1 MLSIAVTKKLRTF
14 DVDVRLNI
22 SRGITLLLGPSGHGK
37 SSLLNMVAGNMQPD
51 SGRIAIDDV
60 VLFDRDRGIDMPM
73 ERRNIGYVFQDYALF
88 PHLSAY
94 ENVAYGLR
102 ARGMQSSQIRKR
114 VMDALERLAIPQ
126 LHREPPGR
134 LSGGQRQRVALARAL
149 VVEPRMLLL
158 DEPLG
163 ALDVQVRAHVRAEL
177 KALLQE
183 LNIPTIMVTHDP
195 MDAIGLNGDIVVL
208 ENGRAIQRGCYADL
222 LAAPASRFVADFVES
237 NSYCGDVV
245 TLAPDGDALIRLDE
259 GVEISVVLPEPA
271 TRVLMVVHPWDVALL
286 TSPNAGSMRN
296 LVEGRIVSI
305 YPLRDR
311 VRVMV
316 RGPISVTA
324 EVTRPSL
331 DALALKEGD
340 RVYCAFKTTAIRT
353 FPLEVFADRRVAV

>member
-1 MLSIAVTKKLRTF
+1 MLSLTVTKRLRTF
-14 DVDVRLNI
+14 EVDVQLNI

-37 SSLLNMVAGNMQPD
+37 TSLLNMVSGNMTPD
-51 SGRIAIDDV
+51 DGHIAIDDV
-60 VLFDRDRGIDMPM
+60 VMFDKARGIHMPM
-73 ERRNIGYVFQDYALF
+73 EQRNVGYVFQDYALF

-94 ENVAYGLR
+94 ENIAYGLR
-102 ARGMQSSQIRKR
+102 ARGIHSALIRKR
-114 VMDALERLAIPQ
+114 VMHALERFAIAP
-126 LHREPPGR
+126 LHRELPGK

-149 VVEPRMLLL
+149 VVEPRVLLL

-177 KALLQE
+177 KMLLQE

-195 MDAIGLNGDIVVL
+195 MDAIGLDGNIVVL
-208 ENGRAIQRGCYADL
+208 ESGRAIQRGSYADL

-237 NSYCGDVV
+237 NSYCGNVV
-245 TLAPDGDALIRLDE
+245 SLAADDDALVQLDE
-259 GVEISVVLPEPA
+259 GIEISVVLQEPA
-271 TRVLMVVHPWDVALL
+271 TRVLMVIHPWDVALL

-296 LVEGRIVSI
+296 LIEGRIVSI

-353 FPLEVFADRRVAV
+353 FPLEVFTDTRAAV

>member
-1 MLSIAVTKKLRTF
+1 MLSIAVTKKLRSF
-14 DVDVRLNI
+14 EVDVRLNI

-37 SSLLNMVAGNMQPD
+37 TSLLNMVSGNMQPD

-60 VLFDRDRGIDMPM
+60 VLFDKDRGIDMPM
-73 ERRNIGYVFQDYALF
+73 EQRNVGYVFQDYALF

-102 ARGMQSSQIRKR
+102 ARRMQSSQIRKR
-114 VMDALERLAIPQ
+114 VMDALERFAIPQ
-126 LHREPPGR
+126 LHRETPDR

-183 LNIPTIMVTHDP
+183 LDIPTIMVTHDP

-245 TLAPDGDALIRLDE
+245 RLAPDGDALIRLDE

-331 DALALKEGD
+331 DALALQEGD
-340 RVYCAFKTTAIRT
+340 RVYCAFKTTAIRI
-353 FPLEVFADRRVAV
+353 FPLEVFTDRRAAV